1 MEFREIYCFN
11 CKKSLGRYNEKYFSE
26 QKINEIIKANHSS
39 HIHEGHDIVLKRITS
54 NWKQISDYIGNIR
67 CSYNS

>member
-26 QKINEIIKANHSS
+26 QKINDIIKANHSS
-39 HIHEGHDIVLKRITS
+39 HIHEGHDVIVKRITS
-54 NWKQISDYIGNIR
+54 N
-67 CSYNS
+67 